1 MALKDLFKIFKK
13 APEKKTVVDSNDSF
27 VRTSVVWNTF
37 DHIIFLISCT
47 EDYALPLCEFIE
59 PCTSTIGV
67 QIKLMQSSFDE
78 ELEDRDKYG
87 DPIYVSHKR
96 LYAVAAGAPGE
107 FGHLIAELANL
118 ANPIW
123 SAIEREIYNNCH
135 YAGFAWLEPYG
146 VFNRSDFLYQKT
158 HPKYDENCEV
168 GPHLLKN
175 VDFICYTDPEVL
187 LSRLPNCFTGR
198 SILRMINVEY
208 GNVSANAED
217 ILRFAFADTEYDDY
231 ADNSDEDD
239 DSLFTV
245 DAVMTQLEDLYKTIL
260 KRDVTEDALKSLIE
274 PLFLHNEDGTI
285 VGDISDEHLDEIF
298 RQSYDRFS
306 AVADENTQYEDI
318 DERLED
324 DEESENMRKEDIIED
339 DAY

>member
-27 VRTSVVWNTF
+27 VRTSVIWNTF

-59 PCTSTIGV
+59 ACNITSA
-67 QIKLMQSSFDE
+67 IKVRMLQSSFDE
-78 ELEDRDKYG
+78 LDGKDKYG
-87 DPIYVSHKR
+87 DPIYISHKR
-96 LYAVAAGAPGE
+96 LYTVVAGSPGN
-107 FGHLIAELANL
+107 FGHLITELASL

-135 YAGFAWLEPYG
+135 YAAFAWLEQYG

-175 VDFICYTDPEVL
+175 VDFICYTDPEVV
-187 LSRLPNCFTGR
+187 LSRLPISFTGR

-217 ILRFAFADTEYDDY
+217 ILHFAFADIGEDDY
-231 ADNSDEDD
+231 TDDSDEDGS
-239 DSLFTV
+239 SLFTV
-245 DAVMTQLEDLYKTIL
+245 DTVMTQLEDLYKFIL

-274 PLFLHNEDGTI
+274 PLFLHNEDGTV

-306 AVADENTQYEDI
+306 AVADDNTQYEDI

>member
-27 VRTSVVWNTF
+27 VRTSVIWNTF

-59 PCTSTIGV
+59 ACNITSA
-67 QIKLMQSSFDE
+67 IKVRMLQSSFDE
-78 ELEDRDKYG
+78 LDGKDKYG
-87 DPIYVSHKR
+87 DPIYISHKR
-96 LYAVAAGAPGE
+96 LYTVVAGSPGN
-107 FGHLIAELANL
+107 FGHLITELASL

-135 YAGFAWLEPYG
+135 YAAFAWLEQYG

-175 VDFICYTDPEVL
+175 VDFICYTDPEAV
-187 LSRLPNCFTGR
+187 LSRLPISFTGR

-217 ILRFAFADTEYDDY
+217 ILHFAFADIEYDDY
-231 ADNSDEDD
+231 ADDSDEEDG
-239 DSLFTV
+239 LFTI
-245 DAVMTQLEDLYKTIL
+245 DAVMTQLEDLYKFIL

-274 PLFLHNEDGTI
+274 PLFLHNEDGTV

-306 AVADENTQYEDI
+306 AVADDNTQYEDI

-339 DAY
+339 DTY

>member
-13 APEKKTVVDSNDSF
+13 APEKKTVIDSNDSF
-27 VRTSVVWNTF
+27 VRTSVIWNTF

-59 PCTSTIGV
+59 ACNITSA
-67 QIKLMQSSFDE
+67 IKVRMLQSSFDE
-78 ELEDRDKYG
+78 LDGKDKYG
-87 DPIYVSHKR
+87 DPIYISHKR
-96 LYAVAAGAPGE
+96 LYTVVAGSPGN
-107 FGHLIAELANL
+107 FGHLMTELASL

-135 YAGFAWLEPYG
+135 YAAFAWLEQYG

-175 VDFICYTDPEVL
+175 VDFICYTDPEVV
-187 LSRLPNCFTGR
+187 LSRLPISFTGR

-217 ILRFAFADTEYDDY
+217 ILHFAFADIEYDDY
-231 ADNSDEDD
+231 ADDSDEEDD
-239 DSLFTV
+239 LFTI
-245 DAVMTQLEDLYKTIL
+245 DAVMTQLEDLYKFIL

-274 PLFLHNEDGTI
+274 PLFLHNEDGTV

-306 AVADENTQYEDI
+306 AVADDNTQYEDI

-339 DAY
+339 DTY